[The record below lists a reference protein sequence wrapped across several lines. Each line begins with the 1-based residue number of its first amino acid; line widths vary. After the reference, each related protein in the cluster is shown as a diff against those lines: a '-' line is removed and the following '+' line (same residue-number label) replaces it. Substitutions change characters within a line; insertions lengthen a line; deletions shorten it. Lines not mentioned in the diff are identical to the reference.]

1 MSSRRTARRNSAQYL
16 LLGVVAVYTCLP
28 LVSMVTTALAPI
40 GSQPQGLSWPRDPH
54 WGNFTTAWNDAHLLH
69 LLGSSL
75 LIVLGVVPAAVLF
88 STLAGYGFATH
99 RLPAGR
105 LLFTLFL
112 FGLAVPLESLI
123 TPLYYQSRTLGTFE
137 SRWAVVLPLI
147 GIYMSFGVFW
157 MTAQFRAI
165 PRELREAARID
176 GASDAQILREVYLPL
191 ARSGVAAMG
200 ILYFLWTW
208 NQFLL
213 PLVLISNPQKRNMA
227 GALGA
232 FQTEYGTNI
241 VLLCSA
247 SVLIM
252 LPSLAVYI
260 LLQRQFINAI
270 LQGGMK

>member
-1 MSSRRTARRNSAQYL
+1 M
-16 LLGVVAVYTCLP
+16 VAVYTCLP
-28 LVSMVTTALAPI
+28 LISMVTTALAPI
-40 GSQPQGLSWPRDPH
+40 GSQPQGLSWPRNPH
-54 WGNFTTAWNDAHLLH
+54 WGNFATAWNDANLLH

-105 LLFTLFL
+105 LLFALFL
-112 FGLAVPLESLI
+112 IGLAVPLESLI

-157 MTAQFRAI
+157 MTTQFRAI

-176 GASDAQILREVYLPL
+176 GASDAQILRQVYLPL

-213 PLVLISNPQKRNMA
+213 PLVLISDPQKRNMA

-247 SVLIM
+247 SVLTM